1 MSWIRAVPAALFLLI
16 LSQQI
21 CAQCALPT
29 AERVTQR
36 EGVPFQATEVIE
48 RTLPSGVW
56 STRGRTARNSA
67 GSTFVEV
74 VDPRSGTPTEVVIL
88 DVPHRRRVN
97 LDPSRKEYS
106 IVELPEL
113 RARPLPLDW
122 ELTELRRAEEE
133 RDRSWHESAAGK
145 DAVFRRLGKDR
156 VSGLQ
161 VVGWI
166 EEERPPSSVA
176 TSGQPALEVCEIWL
190 SVDLG
195 IPIRVMAR
203 HPAAGEE
210 IEVHLT
216 EILRVEPDWTLFTI
230 PEGYHPANGKHRRR
244 ARLLP
249 ADNGM

>member
-1 MSWIRAVPAALFLLI
+1 MSWFRAVPAALFLLTFP
-16 LSQQI
+16 QQI
-21 CAQCALPT
+21 RAQCALPA

-48 RTLPSGVW
+48 RTLSSGVW
-56 STRGRTARNSA
+56 STRGRMARNSA

-74 VDPRSGTPTEVVIL
+74 VDPRSGTPAEVVIL

-97 LDPSRKEYS
+97 LDPDRKEYS
-106 IVELPEL
+106 IVALPEL
-113 RARPLPLDW
+113 QARPLPLDW
-122 ELTELRRAEEE
+122 ELTELRRADQE

-156 VSGLQ
+156 VSGLE

-166 EEERPPSSVA
+166 EEKRPPSSVA
-176 TSGQPALEVCEIWL
+176 TGSAPAQEVCEIWL

-210 IEVHLT
+210 TDVHLT
-216 EILRVEPDWTLFTI
+216 EILRVEPDPMLFRI
-230 PEGYHPANGKHRRR
+230 PEGYHLANGRHRRR

-249 ADNGM
+249 ADDGM